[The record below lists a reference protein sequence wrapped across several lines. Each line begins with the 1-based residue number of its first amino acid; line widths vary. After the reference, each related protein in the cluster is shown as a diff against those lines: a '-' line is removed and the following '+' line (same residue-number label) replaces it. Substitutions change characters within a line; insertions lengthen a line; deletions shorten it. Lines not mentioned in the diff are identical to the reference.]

1 MGCFG
6 NSGAAAQRE
15 ADHLALINRYK
26 AENTSL
32 KADVARLEREM
43 AELRS
48 QSADAVRQKEEEA
61 AMVQR
66 EVVELRS
73 QLGRATDKE
82 GEVAEHTVSLI
93 QEIAEL
99 KGRLRAGGA
108 GADFVGGGS
117 GGAAAADSGSN
128 EVIRLR
134 RELEEAKEEARS
146 YSEEI
151 GDLARQISDFQS
163 RHVETKSYRKEI
175 KYLRSKLGDD
185 AGSPDSMS
193 CSSADGGAGSGGDG
207 ASGLFGFKG
216 DLLES
221 SSSYGGGSSLSASS
235 SLNSSPIKSARG
247 TFSIDSK
254 NVIQTVSLTSGF
266 FGGKTSSI
274 DSDASITMGGGS
286 SKRSAGSMRSGSAH
300 TSKASAV
307 VTPREGALPA
317 NIDAEVVS
325 NAIKCVEDLIKRVNQ
340 SRSKGSSLSAGAMG
354 RRSRSFEEGV
364 EVFDLPA
371 SMRGTFDDDVAA
383 DCSMSTATGAS
394 RQVPRDGDSS
404 EQNSSFYWAA
414 STKEGAASSP
424 MKKRAAS
431 STRSPRSPG
440 TSSGSAIIDTSS
452 WKPVGTT
459 GELLAVSDDG
469 STIGTLEAGDEYG
482 LDDNGSLYSA
492 YSAPLLTGSARKS
505 SRNESAVII
514 ADLYRVQ
521 NLLSSVLEGRPH
533 VKEELQ
539 SSLLQ
544 PNSVA
549 RSAGSRS

>member
-26 AENTSL
+26 AEITSL

-43 AELRS
+43 TELRS
-48 QSADAVRQKEEEA
+48 QSAEAVLQKEEEA
-61 AMVQR
+61 AMVRR
-66 EVVELRS
+66 EMTALRS
-73 QLGRATDKE
+73 QLGQATDKE

-99 KGRLRAGGA
+99 KGRLRTSTGGA
-108 GADFVGGGS
+108 GVDVGS
-117 GGAAAADSGSN
+117 GGGAADSSN
-128 EVIRLR
+128 EVSRLR

-151 GDLARQISDFQS
+151 GDLARQISDFQTK
-163 RHVETKSYRKEI
+163 HVETESYRKEI
-175 KYLRSKLGDD
+175 KYLRSKLGSSD

-193 CSSADGGAGSGGDG
+193 CSSADGGGGGGGSSSGDG
-207 ASGLFGFKG
+207 ASDLFGFKG
-216 DLLES
+216 DLLGS
-221 SSSYGGGSSLSASS
+221 SSSYGGGASLSASS

-266 FGGKTSSI
+266 FGGKSSSI
-274 DSDASITMGGGS
+274 ASDASVTLGDGS
-286 SKRSAGSMRSGSAH
+286 SKRSAGSIRSSSAH
-300 TSKASAV
+300 TLKASV
-307 VTPREGALPA
+307 VTPREGGALPA

-340 SRSKGSSLSAGAMG
+340 SRSKGSSLSAGTTG
-354 RRSRSFEEGV
+354 RRLRSFEDGV
-364 EVFDLPA
+364 EVFDLPD

-404 EQNSSFYWAA
+404 EQNSSFYSAA

-424 MKKRAAS
+424 MKKKAS

-440 TSSGSAIIDTSS
+440 ASSGSVIIDTSS

-482 LDDNGSLYSA
+482 LDDSGSLYSA
-492 YSAPLLTGSARKS
+492 YSAPLLTGSARKA

-533 VKEELQ
+533 VKEQLQ

-544 PNSVA
+544 PHSFA
-549 RSAGSRS
+549 RSDSR

>member
-26 AENTSL
+26 AENASL

-43 AELRS
+43 TELRS

-66 EVVELRS
+66 EVMELRS

-99 KGRLRAGGA
+99 KGRLRAAGA
-108 GADFVGGGS
+108 GADIGSGS
-117 GGAAAADSGSN
+117 GGAAAAADSN
-128 EVIRLR
+128 EVSRLR

-163 RHVETKSYRKEI
+163 KHVETESYRKEI

-266 FGGKTSSI
+266 FGGKTSS

-404 EQNSSFYWAA
+404 EQNSSFYSAA

-544 PNSVA
+544 PNSFA
-549 RSAGSRS
+549 RAAGSRS

>member
-26 AENTSL
+26 AENASL

-99 KGRLRAGGA
+99 KGRLRSGGA
-108 GADFVGGGS
+108 GVDVVGGGS
-117 GGAAAADSGSN
+117 GGAAAADSGSS

-163 RHVETKSYRKEI
+163 RHVETESYRKEI

-266 FGGKTSSI
+266 FGGKTSS

-404 EQNSSFYWAA
+404 EQNSSFYSAA

-544 PNSVA
+544 PNSFA
-549 RSAGSRS
+549 RSTGSRS

>member
-26 AENTSL
+26 AENASL

-48 QSADAVRQKEEEA
+48 QSADTVRQKEEEG

-66 EVVELRS
+66 EVTELRS

-108 GADFVGGGS
+108 ASGGDAGS
-117 GGAAAADSGSN
+117 GTGGAAESK
-128 EVIRLR
+128 EVSRLR

-151 GDLARQISDFQS
+151 GDLARQISDFQA
-163 RHVETKSYRKEI
+163 RHVETESYRKEI
-175 KYLRSKLGDD
+175 KYLRSKLGSSD

-193 CSSADGGAGSGGDG
+193 CSSADGGADSGDG
-207 ASGLFGFKG
+207 ALDLFSFKG
-216 DLLES
+216 DLLGS
-221 SSSYGGGSSLSASS
+221 SSSYGGESSLSASS
-235 SLNSSPIKSARG
+235 SRNCSPIKSARG

-266 FGGKTSSI
+266 FGGKSSSI
-274 DSDASITMGGGS
+274 DSDASITMGDAS
-286 SKRSAGSMRSGSAH
+286 SKRSAGSIRSAIAH
-300 TSKASAV
+300 ASKASV
-307 VTPREGALPA
+307 VTPREGAGLPA

-340 SRSKGSSLSAGAMG
+340 SRSKGSSLSAGTTG
-354 RRSRSFEEGV
+354 RRSRSLEEGV
-364 EVFDLPA
+364 EVFDLPI

-383 DCSMSTATGAS
+383 DCSMSTETDAS
-394 RQVPRDGDSS
+394 RPVPSDCDNS
-404 EQNSSFYWAA
+404 EQNSSFYSAA
-414 STKEGAASSP
+414 STKEGADSSP
-424 MKKRAAS
+424 PKKRAS

-440 TSSGSAIIDTSS
+440 TLSGSAIIDTSS

-459 GELLAVSDDG
+459 GDLLAVSDDG

-482 LDDNGSLYSA
+482 LDDSASLYSA
-492 YSAPLLTGSARKS
+492 HSAPLLTGSARKG
-505 SRNESAVII
+505 SRNDQSAVII

-533 VKEELQ
+533 VKEQLQ

-544 PNSVA
+544 PHSFA
-549 RSAGSRS
+549 K

>member
-26 AENTSL
+26 AENASL

-43 AELRS
+43 TELRS
-48 QSADAVRQKEEEA
+48 QSADAVRQKEEESA
-61 AMVQR
+61 KVQR

-73 QLGRATDKE
+73 QLGQATDKE

-108 GADFVGGGS
+108 GADVVGGGS
-117 GGAAAADSGSN
+117 GGAAAPAANSSS
-128 EVIRLR
+128 EVVRLR

-163 RHVETKSYRKEI
+163 RHVETESYRKEI

-247 TFSIDSK
+247 TFSFDSK

-266 FGGKTSSI
+266 FGGNASSI

-286 SKRSAGSMRSGSAH
+286 SKRSAGSLRSGSAH
-300 TSKASAV
+300 KSKASV

-364 EVFDLPA
+364 EMFDLPA

-383 DCSMSTATGAS
+383 DCSMSTTTGAS

-404 EQNSSFYWAA
+404 EQNSSFYSAA

-424 MKKRAAS
+424 TKKRAS
-431 STRSPRSPG
+431 STRSPRSAG
-440 TSSGSAIIDTSS
+440 TSSGSAIFDTSS

-482 LDDNGSLYSA
+482 LDDSGSLYSA
-492 YSAPLLTGSARKS
+492 YSAPLLTGSARQG

-544 PNSVA
+544 PNSFA
-549 RSAGSRS
+549 RAAGSRS

>member
-66 EVVELRS
+66 EVVDLRS

-108 GADFVGGGS
+108 GADFVCGGS
-117 GGAAAADSGSN
+117 GGAADSGSN

-185 AGSPDSMS
+185 SGSPDSMS

-340 SRSKGSSLSAGAMG
+340 SRSKGSFLSAGAMG
-354 RRSRSFEEGV
+354 CRSRSFEEGV

-404 EQNSSFYWAA
+404 EQNSSFYSAA

-424 MKKRAAS
+424 IKKKAS

-469 STIGTLEAGDEYG
+469 STIGTLEAGDEFG

-492 YSAPLLTGSARKS
+492 YSAPLLTGSARKG

-521 NLLSSVLEGRPH
+521 NLLNSVLEGRPH

-544 PNSVA
+544 PNSFA

>member
-6 NSGAAAQRE
+6 NSGAASQRE

-26 AENTSL
+26 TENTSL
-32 KADVARLEREM
+32 KADLARLEREM

-48 QSADAVRQKEEEA
+48 QSAETVRQKEEEA
-61 AMVQR
+61 AMVRR
-66 EVVELRS
+66 EMTALRS
-73 QLGRATDKE
+73 QLGQATDKE

-99 KGRLRAGGA
+99 KGRLRAGGGA
-108 GADFVGGGS
+108 GVDVGS
-117 GGAAAADSGSN
+117 GGGAADSST
-128 EVIRLR
+128 EVSRLR

-163 RHVETKSYRKEI
+163 KHVETESYRKEI
-175 KYLRSKLGDD
+175 KYLRSKLGSSD

-193 CSSADGGAGSGGDG
+193 CSSAEGGGGGGGSSSGDG
-207 ASGLFGFKG
+207 ASDLFGFMG
-216 DLLES
+216 DLLGS
-221 SSSYGGGSSLSASS
+221 SSSYGGGSSMSASS

-247 TFSIDSK
+247 TFSFDSK

-266 FGGKTSSI
+266 FGGKSRSI
-274 DSDASITMGGGS
+274 ASDASVTLGDGS
-286 SKRSAGSMRSGSAH
+286 SKRSAGSIRSSSAH
-300 TSKASAV
+300 TSKASV
-307 VTPREGALPA
+307 VTPREGDLPA

-340 SRSKGSSLSAGAMG
+340 SRSKGSSLSVGATG
-354 RRSRSFEEGV
+354 RRPRSFEEGV

-371 SMRGTFDDDVAA
+371 SMRGTFDDVAA
-383 DCSMSTATGAS
+383 DCSTSTATGVS
-394 RQVPRDGDSS
+394 RQVPRDDESS
-404 EQNSSFYWAA
+404 EQNSSFYSAA

-424 MKKRAAS
+424 TKKKAS
-431 STRSPRSPG
+431 STRSPRFST

-452 WKPVGTT
+452 WRPVGTT
-459 GELLAVSDDG
+459 GDLLAGSEDS
-469 STIGTLEAGDEYG
+469 STIGTLEVGDEYG
-482 LDDNGSLYSA
+482 LDDSESLYSA
-492 YSAPLLTGSARKS
+492 YSAPLLTGSTRKG

-533 VKEELQ
+533 VKEQLQ

-544 PNSVA
+544 P
-549 RSAGSRS
+549 RSR

>member
-99 KGRLRAGGA
+99 KGRLRAGGS
-108 GADFVGGGS
+108 GADVVGGGS
-117 GGAAAADSGSN
+117 GGAAAADSGSS

-163 RHVETKSYRKEI
+163 RHVETESYRKEI

-266 FGGKTSSI
+266 FGGKTSS

-404 EQNSSFYWAA
+404 EQNSSFYSAA

-544 PNSVA
+544 PNSFA
-549 RSAGSRS
+549 RSTGSRS

>member
-43 AELRS
+43 ADLRS

-108 GADFVGGGS
+108 GADVVSGGS
-117 GGAAAADSGSN
+117 GGAAAADKGS

-163 RHVETKSYRKEI
+163 RHMETESYRKEI

-286 SKRSAGSMRSGSAH
+286 SKRSAGSIRSGSAH

-307 VTPREGALPA
+307 VTPREGAHSA

-340 SRSKGSSLSAGAMG
+340 SRSKGSSLSAGATG
-354 RRSRSFEEGV
+354 RRSRSFEEGI

-371 SMRGTFDDDVAA
+371 SMRGTFDDNVAA

-404 EQNSSFYWAA
+404 EQNSSFYSAA

-482 LDDNGSLYSA
+482 LDDSGSLYSA
-492 YSAPLLTGSARKS
+492 YSAPLLTGSARKG

-539 SSLLQ
+539 SSLRQ
-544 PNSVA
+544 PNSFA
-549 RSAGSRS
+549 RSGSRS

>member
-1 MGCFG
+1 MEVDLCWLGSTDLG
-6 NSGAAAQRE
+6 VGSSSPVQ
-15 ADHLALINRYK
+15 
-26 AENTSL
+26 SL
-32 KADVARLEREM
+32 
-43 AELRS
+43 
-48 QSADAVRQKEEEA
+48 
-61 AMVQR
+61 
-66 EVVELRS
+66 
-73 QLGRATDKE
+73 LGLPP
-82 GEVAEHTVSLI
+82 VHVIQVSLAI
-93 QEIAEL
+93 SVTFPSL
-99 KGRLRAGGA
+99 GTAG
-108 GADFVGGGS
+108 FNVILGGGVGS
-117 GGAAAADSGSN
+117 GGGAADSST
-128 EVIRLR
+128 EVSRLR

-163 RHVETKSYRKEI
+163 KHVETESYRKEI

-193 CSSADGGAGSGGDG
+193 CSSADGGAGSSGDG

-286 SKRSAGSMRSGSAH
+286 SKRSAGSMRSGSAQ
-300 TSKASAV
+300 TSKASV
-307 VTPREGALPA
+307 VTPREGAALPA

-364 EVFDLPA
+364 EMFDLPA

-383 DCSMSTATGAS
+383 DCSMSTTTGAS

-404 EQNSSFYWAA
+404 EQNSSFYSAA

-424 MKKRAAS
+424 TKKRAS
-431 STRSPRSPG
+431 STRSPRSAG
-440 TSSGSAIIDTSS
+440 NSSGSAIFDTSS

-482 LDDNGSLYSA
+482 LDDSGTLYSA
-492 YSAPLLTGSARKS
+492 YSAPLLTGSARQG

-544 PNSVA
+544 PNSIA
-549 RSAGSRS
+549 RAAGSRS

>member
-108 GADFVGGGS
+108 GVDVVGGGS
-117 GGAAAADSGSN
+117 GGAAAADSSSS

-163 RHVETKSYRKEI
+163 RHVETESYRKEI

-274 DSDASITMGGGS
+274 GSDASITMGGGS
-286 SKRSAGSMRSGSAH
+286 SKRSAGSMRSGSGH

-404 EQNSSFYWAA
+404 EQNSSFYSAA

-544 PNSVA
+544 PNSFA
-549 RSAGSRS
+549 RSTGSRS

>member
-1 MGCFG
+1 M
-6 NSGAAAQRE
+6 
-15 ADHLALINRYK
+15 ALINRYK
-26 AENTSL
+26 TENASL
-32 KADVARLEREM
+32 KADLARLEREM

-48 QSADAVRQKEEEA
+48 QSAETVRQKEEEA
-61 AMVQR
+61 AMVRR
-66 EVVELRS
+66 EMTALRS
-73 QLGRATDKE
+73 QLGQATDKE

-99 KGRLRAGGA
+99 KGRLRAGGGA
-108 GADFVGGGS
+108 GVDVGS
-117 GGAAAADSGSN
+117 GGGAADSST
-128 EVIRLR
+128 EVSRLR

-163 RHVETKSYRKEI
+163 KHVETESYRKEI
-175 KYLRSKLGDD
+175 KYLRSKLGSSD

-193 CSSADGGAGSGGDG
+193 CSSAEGGGGGGSSGDG
-207 ASGLFGFKG
+207 ASDLFGFMG
-216 DLLES
+216 DLLGS
-221 SSSYGGGSSLSASS
+221 SSSYGGGSSMSASS

-247 TFSIDSK
+247 TFSFDSK

-266 FGGKTSSI
+266 FGGKSRSI
-274 DSDASITMGGGS
+274 ASDASVTLGDGS
-286 SKRSAGSMRSGSAH
+286 SKRSAGSIRSSSAH
-300 TSKASAV
+300 TSKASV
-307 VTPREGALPA
+307 VTPREGDLPA

-354 RRSRSFEEGV
+354 RRPRSFEEGV

-371 SMRGTFDDDVAA
+371 SMRGTFDDVAA
-383 DCSMSTATGAS
+383 DCSTSTATGVS
-394 RQVPRDGDSS
+394 RQVPRDDESS
-404 EQNSSFYWAA
+404 EQNSSFYSAA

-424 MKKRAAS
+424 TKKKAS
-431 STRSPRSPG
+431 STRSPRFST

-452 WKPVGTT
+452 WRPVGTT
-459 GELLAVSDDG
+459 GDLLAGSEDS
-469 STIGTLEAGDEYG
+469 STIGTLEVGDDYG
-482 LDDNGSLYSA
+482 LDDSESLYSA
-492 YSAPLLTGSARKS
+492 YSAPLLTGSTRKG

-533 VKEELQ
+533 VKEQLQ

-544 PNSVA
+544 P
-549 RSAGSRS
+549 RSR